1 MIQRGRGWRMIGI
14 CMGLSVVLIA
24 SLCIRV
30 FVFQTKKLEQ
40 GTYDSYGFY
49 LMALTVGCV
58 YISDQYLDGNQVQQ
72 IMILLSAMFTTGLAV
87 ACVGKQLLYDFEHK
101 KLPFQRK

>member
-1 MIQRGRGWRMIGI
+1 MIGI
-14 CMGLSVVLIA
+14 CMGLSVGLIA
-24 SLCIRV
+24 FLCIQT
-30 FVFQTKKLEQ
+30 FAFQTKKLEQ

-49 LMALTVGCV
+49 LMTLTVVCV
-58 YISDQYLDGNQVQQ
+58 YISDQYLDENRVQQ
-72 IMILLSAMFTTGLAV
+72 IIILLSAMFTTGLAV